1 MLPQWNKL
9 SPKTVELVLH
19 AAAEQGVQAQLV
31 AGSFANMGSK
41 TITATINSH
50 RIALLPDGSN
60 AAEVVR
66 EALLSLSQ
74 RADIRG
80 AQLNVQVADNLAVL
94 EVIRGEPSDLIR
106 SNNKQLQRLAEVA
119 IAEVMGDKAANYD
132 VRWHVQAD
140 NEHLFVCALP
150 KVLLA
155 GINSA
160 AQAYGVTL
168 ARVEPQFSLVW
179 NASLAQLSQTR
190 AQQAVFL
197 RASENEAV
205 LGCVRNG
212 VITQVSQAL
221 SMRNETDTPDG
232 IAEAADNISQ
242 HVSTMARL
250 DAMVDRLL
258 TALGEDPSQTWRFF
272 ASSQGL
278 SRADFSPRWQLLA

>member
-1 MLPQWNKL
+1 VLPQWNKL
-9 SPKTVELVLH
+9 NPKTVELVLH

-31 AGSFANMGSK
+31 VGSFANMGSK
-41 TITATINSH
+41 TITATINSQ

-94 EVIRGEPSDLIR
+94 EVIRGEPNDLIR

-168 ARVEPQFSLVW
+168 ARVEPQFSQVW

-232 IAEAADNISQ
+232 ITDAADNISQ

>member
-1 MLPQWNKL
+1 MLPRWNKL
-9 SPKTVELVLH
+9 NPKTVELVLH
-19 AAAEQGVQAQLV
+19 ASEQGAHAQLMV
-31 AGSFANMGSK
+31 GSLGNMGSK
-41 TITATINSH
+41 TITATINSQ
-50 RIALLPDGSN
+50 RITLLTDGSN

-74 RADIRG
+74 RAEIRG
-80 AQLNVQVADNLAVL
+80 AQLHVQVADNLAVL
-94 EVIRGEPSDLIR
+94 EVVRGEPNDLIR

-119 IAEVMGDKAANYD
+119 IAEVMGEKVANYD

-150 KVLLA
+150 KVLLT
-155 GINSA
+155 GIDSA
-160 AQAYGVTL
+160 AAAYGLQV
-168 ARVEPQFSLVW
+168 ASVEPQFSHVW

-221 SMRNETDTPDG
+221 SMRNEVAVEVSDSPDSTN
-232 IAEAADNISQ
+232 EISQ

-258 TALGEDPSQTWRFF
+258 TALGEDPAQTWRFF